1 MDLIVGYKEKP
12 YDTGA
17 KSNREARARGFSNL
31 IINNNHIE
39 SKLFSKYL
47 SGIIMANYRFKV
59 LGNSA

>member
-1 MDLIVGYKEKP
+1 VDLIVGYKEKP

-31 IINNNHIE
+31 IINNNIE

-47 SGIIMANYRFKV
+47 SGLIMANYRFKI
-59 LGNSA
+59 LGNYA